1 MVTSEINTA
10 IFFVPD
16 DAILGDNEEITH
28 LGFRKEFIFSYL
40 LILILEL
47 YRIINELLEYI
58 LKLFMQLKKNRLNL
72 IKRNHN
78 LTKVEI
84 LVMYKALV
92 NHLAR
97 HGNSMKIFKSAIS
110 SYNFFVFID

>member
-1 MVTSEINTA
+1 MTIDSRAIQTIGLLTKLEMVTSEINTA

-58 LKLFMQLKKNRLNL
+58 LKLLMQLKK
-72 IKRNHN
+72 I
-78 LTKVEI
+78 V
-84 LVMYKALV
+84 
-92 NHLAR
+92 
-97 HGNSMKIFKSAIS
+97 
-110 SYNFFVFID
+110 